1 LLINLIVKCLLNI
14 NKYQN
19 PTNLLFKNKP
29 KLKLIIIMFKE
40 DYVLIMQVKVFK
52 LNSYRNLHTID

>member
-40 DYVLIMQVKVFK
+40 DYALIMQVKVFK